1 MDAAFFWIFALM
13 VLAGAVLTVALRN
26 AVHCAVALIVSLLGT
41 AGLYLLL
48 RAEFLFAT
56 QIILYIGGVM
66 LLFLFVIML
75 INLDES
81 RQERHF
87 IKGWWLGVALA
98 VGTGAIGLRW
108 AVDKPWPGPAGD
120 SSGATGG
127 NTERLADLLF
137 SEYLV
142 PFEAISLLLLVAI
155 VGSVL
160 MARPKPSPGTGET
173 PAKGVQ
179 A

>member
-1 MDAAFFWIFALM
+1 MDATFFWIFAVM
-13 VLAGAVLTVALRN
+13 VLAGAVLTVSLRN

-41 AGLYLLL
+41 AGLYLLQ
-48 RAEFLFAT
+48 RAEFLFAV

-81 RQERHF
+81 QQERHF
-87 IKGWWLGVALA
+87 VKGWWLGVALA
-98 VGTGAIGLRW
+98 LGTGGIGLRW
-108 AVDKPWPGPAGD
+108 AIQHSWPGPTA
-120 SSGATGG
+120 SQAAAAGG
-127 NTERLADLLF
+127 NTQLLADLLF

-160 MARPKPSPGTGET
+160 MARPKPASSVPS
-173 PAKGVQ
+173 KGAQ

>member
-1 MDAAFFWIFALM
+1 M
-13 VLAGAVLTVALRN
+13 VLAGAVLTVSLRN

-48 RAEFLFAT
+48 QAEFLFAV

-81 RQERHF
+81 RQQRHF
-87 IKGWWLGVALA
+87 IGGWWLGVALA
-98 VGTGAIGLRW
+98 AGTGVIGFRW
-108 AVDKPWPGPAGD
+108 AAGKSWPGPSQAT
-120 SSGATGG
+120 SSVITG

-160 MARPKPSPGTGET
+160 MARPR
-173 PAKGVQ
+173 PASSGNGPANGAQ

>member
-1 MDAAFFWIFALM
+1 MDAAFFWIFAVM
-13 VLAGAVLTVALRN
+13 VLAGAVLTVSLRN

-41 AGLYLLL
+41 AGLYLLQ
-48 RAEFLFAT
+48 RAEFLFAV
-56 QIILYIGGVM
+56 QIILYIGGIM

-87 IKGWWLGVALA
+87 VKGWWLGLALA
-98 VGTGAIGLRW
+98 LGTGGIGLRW
-108 AVDKPWPGPAGD
+108 AAQRNWPGPA
-120 SSGATGG
+120 SNQAPVPGG
-127 NTERLADLLF
+127 NTQLLADLLF

-160 MARPKPSPGTGET
+160 MARPKPTASAPSKG
-173 PAKGVQ
+173 AK